1 MVPLYILR
9 QSMIQQH
16 HVDSITDEMLK
27 DILKKKVEVK
37 KEAIPEA
44 ELKEE
49 AQKKEEEMAKTL
61 HKLDRTLLKNW
72 DLDFTFKLREINVSV
87 SPDTH
92 DKVRGNSNEPM
103 VDFGIAN

>member
-1 MVPLYILR
+1 
-9 QSMIQQH
+9 
-16 HVDSITDEMLK
+16 
-27 DILKKKVEVK
+27 
-37 KEAIPEA
+37 
-44 ELKEE
+44 
-49 AQKKEEEMAKTL
+49 MAKTL